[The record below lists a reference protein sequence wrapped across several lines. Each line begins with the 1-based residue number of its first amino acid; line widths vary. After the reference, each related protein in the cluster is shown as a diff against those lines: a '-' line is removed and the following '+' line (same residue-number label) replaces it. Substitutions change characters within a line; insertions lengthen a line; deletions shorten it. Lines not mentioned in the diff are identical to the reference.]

1 MGLTESLLK
10 LTLIDDITGTHG
22 QGNRECIGQGI
33 ANTATGFF
41 GGMGGCAMIGQ
52 NMINVISGV
61 LNVPSC

>member
-10 LTLIDDITGTHG
+10 LTLIDDITGTH
-22 QGNRECIGQGI
+22 GQGI

-52 NMINVISGV
+52 NMINVNSGV